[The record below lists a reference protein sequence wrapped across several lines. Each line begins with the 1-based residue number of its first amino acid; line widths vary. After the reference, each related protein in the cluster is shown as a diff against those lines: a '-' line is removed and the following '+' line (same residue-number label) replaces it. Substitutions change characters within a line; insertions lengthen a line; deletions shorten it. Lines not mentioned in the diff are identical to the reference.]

1 MVEKT
6 RRTGTRGPRGTTE
19 PQWEVFVRER
29 EGDPMTHVGAI
40 AAPDPEIAHEQA
52 SKLFSWYGRD
62 IWVCPA
68 NAVTRFSAHEMAGS
82 ADDDGEIDGE
92 CENNGA
98 IPAGENEPR
107 VYEET
112 EGTPNVRQ
120 G

>member
-6 RRTGTRGPRGTTE
+6 RRTGTREPRGTTE

-62 IWVCPA
+62 LWVCPA
-68 NAVTRFSAHEMAGS
+68 NAVSRFSTHEMTGDGDS
-82 ADDDGEIDGE
+82 ETDGEHGGSE
-92 CENNGA
+92 A